1 MAEYNLS
8 NFMERLKRTQ
18 ELPTQQIPGASFDA
32 PQESSPIQMPQ
43 MGARFETPQEK
54 LIESNLTAPETP
66 PVNERFKLTDT
77 DLSGPMKPETAAE
90 GGMPYAVT
98 KAGID
103 VVGGTINALAQSA
116 FMNEEGKKKAA
127 AEAMSAEA
135 KAKSQAMGQTGAQ
148 QFGGLANL
156 MDVYRGVYGGRRK

>member
-1 MAEYNLS
+1 MAEYNLA

-18 ELPTQQIPGASFDA
+18 ELPTQQIPGASFNA

-43 MGARFETPQEK
+43 MGAQFGQPVGAERMK
-54 LIESNLTAPETP
+54 LAE
-66 PVNERFKLTDT
+66 T
-77 DLSGPMKPETAAE
+77 DLSKSLPETAPAE

-116 FMNEEGKKKAA
+116 FLNEEGKKKAA